1 MPSRLQ
7 FDFQPTPASGRRRSG
22 PMRLLLLGD
31 FSGRPAS
38 ERPALASR
46 PTLRLD
52 ADNFDDVL
60 GRLAPRLR
68 LGTGDEAAEIE
79 FGELEH
85 FHPDALYSR
94 VPLFASLRRMRQRL
108 LDPAQYAQAAAEL
121 GVAPVAAATASAPDA
136 GGDLLAGLLGGKP
149 AGVAAAP
156 KTAPQTAPQTPA
168 AGIDAFIRSVVA
180 PHVVANVQPQQT
192 QLVASVEAAI
202 AAEMRTL
209 LHAPSLQAL
218 EAAWRGA
225 MWLVASLELDD
236 GLQLHLLDVS
246 KEELLA
252 DVVAAQGRLA
262 DTELHRVL
270 ADRWRN
276 VPGGEPWH
284 LLVGLYGFGPSDADI
299 GLAAALGLLAAQAGG
314 PLLAA
319 ADTALATAE
328 PAALAGWMALRQSE
342 AAPWL
347 GLVAP
352 RVLLRLPYGKRS
364 DPISA
369 FAFEEFPGGVPE
381 HEHLL
386 WGAGSLAAALLI
398 GRAYTVRGWDFEP
411 GDESELGDLPA
422 YTYTADGEAQLQP
435 CAEHLLGER
444 AGQALLAAGLM
455 PLMSHKHRNAASLM
469 RFQSVAHP
477 ACALAGLGRGAE

>member
-7 FDFQPTPASGRRRSG
+7 FDFQPVPTARRRASG

-38 ERPALASR
+38 EKPALASR

-52 ADNFDDVL
+52 ADSFDEVL
-60 GRLAPRLR
+60 GRLAPRVR
-68 LGTGDEAAEIE
+68 VADEDIE

-94 VPLFASLRRMRQRL
+94 VPLFATLRRMRQRL
-108 LDPAQYAQAAAEL
+108 LDPAQFAQAAAEL
-121 GVAPVAAATASAPDA
+121 GVAPTSTAAVAPP
-136 GGDLLAGLLGGKP
+136 GGDLLAGLLGGRP
-149 AGVAAAP
+149 AGVSAAAP
-156 KTAPQTAPQTPA
+156 AAPASTPASAA
-168 AGIDAFIRSVVA
+168 AGIDAFIRSIVA
-180 PHVVANVQPQQT
+180 PHVVANVQPQQA

-209 LHAPSLQAL
+209 LHHPALQAL

-225 MWLVASLELDD
+225 MWLVSSLELDED
-236 GLQLHLLDVS
+236 LQLHLLDVS
-246 KEELLA
+246 RDELQA

-262 DTELHRVL
+262 ETDVHGLLV
-270 ADRWRN
+270 DRWRQM
-276 VPGGEPWH
+276 PGGEPWH
-284 LLVGLYGFGPSDADI
+284 LLVGLYSFGPADADI

-319 ADTALATAE
+319 GDTALATAE
-328 PAALAGWMALRQSE
+328 PAALAGWTALRHSE

-369 FAFEEFPGGVPE
+369 FAFEEFPGGAPE
-381 HEHLL
+381 HEQLL

-398 GRAYTVRGWDFEP
+398 GRAFSARGWDMSP

-444 AGQALLAAGLM
+444 AGHALLAAGLM
-455 PLMSHKHRNAASLM
+455 PLMSHKHRNAATLM
-469 RFQSVAHP
+469 RFQSVAEP
-477 ACALAGLGRGAE
+477 ARALPVGGSA